1 MLILTLIK
9 NMEKGFLF
17 PKTSNKIDNLSQ
29 NNVSLS
35 LLFIKLSKKPD
46 NVKNINYEKLL

>member
-1 MLILTLIK
+1 MLILALIK

-17 PKTSNKIDNLSQ
+17 PKNSNKIDNLSQ

-46 NVKNINYEKLL
+46 NVKNTNYEKLL